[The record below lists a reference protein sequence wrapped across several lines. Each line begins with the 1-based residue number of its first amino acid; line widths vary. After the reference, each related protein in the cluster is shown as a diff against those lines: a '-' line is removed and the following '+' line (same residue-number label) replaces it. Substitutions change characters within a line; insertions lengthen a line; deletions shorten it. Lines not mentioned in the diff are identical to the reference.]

1 MLNFYFNYEVPRFSF
16 EQSGWTRALLAGWTA
31 DGNFHYASGFP
42 QQVPNTWAANLDSVT
57 FANATTGNFQ
67 VFANRVPGQKLFL
80 QDLNNHK
87 SNINLPFLNANA
99 WAAPAQ
105 GTYSTSKPFYND
117 YRQAR
122 QPGEQL
128 GFGKVFPIKEGMS
141 FSLRADFFNV
151 FNRWVYPGFNNTS
164 NPNASG
170 SGNQLFGVMAGSI
183 TNAGGNYAP
192 RSGEIVA
199 RFQF

>member
-1 MLNFYFNYEVPRFSF
+1 MP
-16 EQSGWTRALLAGWTA
+16 A
-31 DGNFHYASGFP
+31 
-42 QQVPNTWAANLDSVT
+42 
-57 FANATTGNFQ
+57 
-67 VFANRVPGQKLFL
+67 
-80 QDLNNHK
+80 
-87 SNINLPFLNANA
+87 A
-99 WAAPAQ
+99 WAAPPL
-105 GTYSTSKPFYND
+105 GTYSTSKPFYGD

-128 GFGKVFPIKEGMS
+128 GFGKVFTFKEGVS

-164 NPNASG
+164 NPAATG

-192 RSGEIVA
+192 RSGEFVA
-199 RFQF
+199 RIQF